1 MSRVL
6 EVLELENENKTRTAV
21 WLKPD
26 VITRMD
32 SWLETDNCKTR
43 SEFIEKALRFYMGYL
58 ATDDASEYLSR
69 ALVSVLRG
77 VIDDNENR
85 HRSLIFKWAVE
96 LNMMMHVIA
105 NHFGGDPISL
115 RQLRG
120 YAVNEV
126 KRTNGQISF
135 DNALAVQREPGDG
148 LWPD

>member
-1 MSRVL
+1 
-6 EVLELENENKTRTAV
+6 
-21 WLKPD
+21 
-26 VITRMD
+26 
-32 SWLETDNCKTR
+32 
-43 SEFIEKALRFYMGYL
+43 MGYL

-69 ALVSVLRG
+69 SLVAVLRG